1 MLRWV
6 PRSDFAPEGPSAF
19 DRLLRARGI
28 DGPAAARAFLHPS
41 RDQLGDPFLMPG
53 MEEAAERLQ
62 RARAAGRPVVVYGD
76 YDVDGVTAT
85 ALLTGFLALWGVQA
99 HAYIPS
105 RHREGYGLNEEAVR
119 KIASKRAGAM
129 MVTVDCGVSALRE
142 IELAK
147 RLGLDPIVTDHH
159 RPGEALPDCPV
170 LNPLLGYPCPHLC
183 GAGVAFKLCQ
193 GLDPGLAFSFIDLAA
208 LGTVADVVPLTGE
221 NRAITFLGIERMNEA
236 PRPGLQ
242 ALMKEAGVKEGQ
254 ITSGKIGFQLAP
266 RLNAGGRVGDAVR
279 SLRLLA
285 AKSLEEAEPLAS
297 ELEQANLTRKA
308 LEGEI
313 LSGAEEKLKGFDFA
327 EKRSIALAD
336 GKWNVGVLGLAASR
350 LVERYNLPVVLMREE
365 DGVLHGSCR
374 SIPGVDIFQ
383 MLSFVAPLL
392 TRFGGHSQAAGL
404 TLPAGRLAEFSR
416 ALDEAIAK
424 SADPECFVPAARYDM
439 ALPLAELDEGFL
451 RSLPLFEPTGFGN
464 PAPVFLAEANVSSR
478 EAVGADGAHLRLR
491 LTDGGRSLP
500 GIAFSMGGRARS
512 LPDRVRMLY
521 APEINRYNGR
531 EYPQCQVRAIA
542 EASYLDA
549 FLAVRPDFDGLFQS
563 FLTNR
568 LYNKAYSVEP
578 AGAFDG
584 FGEIFA
590 RLKASPRGALILAAN
605 PDVAQAFLEAAER
618 EAPGRM
624 DVLAGQFPPDKR
636 AFNAFCLLPPGA
648 PPRGY
653 ERVYSLDAPSAL
665 WGYPALEP
673 MRAAPLESLFPDV
686 DSLRAV
692 YVAAWDRTKR
702 PDAAGSLRSVVKDLA
717 YEAGV
722 AEELAFAALIVLCDM
737 DLIALG
743 GEAPFLR
750 PRPRRKAEP
759 AENPVFQWMR
769 RLSRWGG
776 EPLDAG

>member
-1 MLRWV
+1 
-6 PRSDFAPEGPSAF
+6 
-19 DRLLRARGI
+19 LRARGFG
-28 DGPAAARAFLHPS
+28 DPAAARAFLHPS

-53 MEEAAERLQ
+53 MDAAVERLQ
-62 RARAAGRPVVVYGD
+62 SARASGRPVVVYGD

-85 ALLTGFLALWGVQA
+85 ALLTGFLARWGIEA

-105 RHREGYGLNEEAVR
+105 RHREGYGLNGEAVR
-119 KIASKRAGAM
+119 KIASEHAGAM
-129 MVTVDCGVSALRE
+129 MVTVDCGVSALAE
-142 IELAK
+142 IDLAVE
-147 RLGLDPIVTDHH
+147 LGLNPVVTDHH

-193 GLDPGLAFSFIDLAA
+193 ALDLDLAFSFIDLAA
-208 LGTVADVVPLTGE
+208 LGTVADVVPLTNE
-221 NRAITFLGIERMNEA
+221 NRAITALGIARINDS

-279 SLRLLA
+279 SLKLLA
-285 AKSLEEAEPLAS
+285 AKSLEEAEPLAK
-297 ELEQANLTRKA
+297 ELEEANLTRKA

-313 LSGAEEKLKGFDFA
+313 LTGAEEQLKDFDFA
-327 EKRSIALAD
+327 ARRSIVLAD
-336 GKWNVGVLGLAASR
+336 QKWNVGVLGLAASR

-365 DGVLHGSCR
+365 DGMLHGSCR
-374 SIPGVDIFQ
+374 SIPGVDIFK
-383 MLSFVAPLL
+383 MLTEVSPLL
-392 TRFGGHSQAAGL
+392 VRFGGHSQAAGL
-404 TLPAGRLAEFSR
+404 TLSAERLAEFSR
-416 ALDEAIAK
+416 ALDEVIVQ

-439 ALPLAELDEGFL
+439 ALPLSELDEGFM

-464 PAPVFLAEANVSSR
+464 PAPVFLAEAAITSR
-478 EAVGADGAHLRLR
+478 EAVGGDKTHLRMR
-491 LTDGGRSLP
+491 LTDGGSSLP
-500 GIAFSMGGRARS
+500 GIAFSMGDRARN

-521 APEINRYNGR
+521 VPEINRYNGR
-531 EYPQCQVRAIA
+531 EYPQCQVRAIS
-542 EASYLDA
+542 EAGYPDA
-549 FLAVRPDFDGLFQS
+549 FLAGKPDFDGLFQS

-568 LYNKAYSVEP
+568 LYNKAYSVES

-584 FGEIFA
+584 FEEIFA
-590 RLKASPRGALILAAN
+590 RLCDCPRGALILAASPEN
-605 PDVAQAFLEAAER
+605 AAAFLEAAQR

-624 DVLAGQFPPDKR
+624 DVFAGKFPPDRR
-636 AFNAFCLLPPGA
+636 AFNAFCLLPLGA
-648 PPRGY
+648 PPSGY
-653 ERVYSLDAPSAL
+653 ERVYSLDAPCAF

-673 MRAAPLESLFPDV
+673 ARPAPLELLFPDV

-692 YVAAWDRTKR
+692 YVAAWDRMKR
-702 PDAAGSLRSVVKDLA
+702 PDAAASLRSVVKDLA
-717 YEAGV
+717 CEAGV
-722 AEELAFAALIVLCDM
+722 TAGFAFAALKVLHDM

-743 GEAPFLR
+743 EASPFLR
-750 PRPRRKAEP
+750 PRPRRKADP
-759 AENPVFQWMR
+759 MENPVFRWMR